1 MWADQR
7 RQTSTPP
14 LQWISNA
21 PCREMPAPD
30 GTAEWMLDTRKW
42 PGTTT
47 EYAEQLLSLA
57 DTLLSDPRHF
67 LRSYSAAEIGR
78 MTTAPAIRSVP
89 AP

>member
-1 MWADQR
+1 
-7 RQTSTPP
+7 
-14 LQWISNA
+14 
-21 PCREMPAPD
+21 MPAPD